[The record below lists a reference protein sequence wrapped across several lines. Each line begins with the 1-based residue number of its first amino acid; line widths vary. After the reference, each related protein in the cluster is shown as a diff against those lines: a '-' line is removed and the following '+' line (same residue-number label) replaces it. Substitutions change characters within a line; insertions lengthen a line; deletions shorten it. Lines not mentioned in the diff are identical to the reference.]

1 MKRVDRS
8 KLARGDVAASRKH
21 RNQPMQ
27 RQRARG
33 FTLIELMI
41 AITLLAVVAVLS
53 WRGLDQIVRGRQ
65 VVTSVMASERVIAQA
80 FDQIGSDVRAAA
92 QDDDAGGNA
101 ITVGNG
107 FLEIV
112 RYLDMPNQAPRYQLI
127 QYVVRD
133 RQLFRFASPPLAT
146 IGALQAARGHQHGQ
160 DGGGWSQVALI
171 HGIDALQSSAWVD
184 PSGWTADQAA
194 LRSASA
200 KARDALTNPL
210 LNGVPLFRVVTGVRV
225 NVSFGDTG
233 SRPQAFERLYLVG
246 Q

>member
-8 KLARGDVAASRKH
+8 KLAHGVTPASRE
-21 RNQPMQ
+21 R
-27 RQRARG
+27 RQRHARG

-65 VVTSVMASERVIAQA
+65 VVTAVMANERVIAQA

-101 ITVGNG
+101 VVIGNG
-107 FLEIV
+107 ILEIV
-112 RYLDMPNQAPRYQLI
+112 RYLDMPDQPPRYQLI
-127 QYVVRD
+127 QYVVQD
-133 RQLFRFASPPLAT
+133 RQLFRWASPPLAT
-146 IGALQAARGHQHGQ
+146 IGALQAARGGQHADG
-160 DGGGWSQVALI
+160 GGGWSRVALI
-171 HGIDALQSSAWVD
+171 HGIDAMQSSAWVD
-184 PSGWTADQAA
+184 PSGWTANQAA
-194 LRSASA
+194 LRTAT
-200 KARDALTNPL
+200 ARAQDALTNPL
-210 LNGVPLFRVVTGVRV
+210 TNGVPLFRVVTGVRV

-233 SRPQAFERLYLVG
+233 SRPQSFERLYLVG

>member
-8 KLARGDVAASRKH
+8 KLAHAAVHASCKH
-21 RNQPMQ
+21 RMQ
-27 RQRARG
+27 LKRRRARG

-65 VVTSVMASERVIAQA
+65 VVTAVMSNERVIAQA

-92 QDDDAGGNA
+92 QDDDAGGSA
-101 ITVGNG
+101 IAVGNG

-127 QYVVRD
+127 QYVVQD
-133 RQLFRFASPPLAT
+133 RQLFRLASPPLAT
-146 IGALQAARGHQHGQ
+146 LGALQAARGQQQGQ
-160 DGGGWSQVALI
+160 LGAGWSRVALI

-184 PSGWTADQAA
+184 ASGWTADQAA
-194 LRSASA
+194 LRTASA
-200 KARDALTNPL
+200 RARDALTNPL

-225 NVSFGDTG
+225 SVAFGDTG
-233 SRPQAFERLYLVG
+233 SRPQSFERLYLVG